1 LTAFSPG
8 SFYKYP
14 LRFKQRVRAEMA
26 KAVRGRA
33 PKKAARKASVSAK
46 RKAAA
51 VPLTSAA
58 KFKALVDNLTTA
70 ELDELIK
77 AATARKNDQIAGAR
91 ASFLDEVK
99 AKAAS
104 LGMSLADLVGLGNGK
119 AAKSQPARTATTPKY
134 RDPETGAT
142 WSGRGYPAKWITEYE
157 AKGRKREEFTI

>member
-1 LTAFSPG
+1 MLIFC
-8 SFYKYP
+8 
-14 LRFKQRVRAEMA
+14 RVKQRVQAVMA
-26 KAVRGRA
+26 KVVRGRT
-33 PKKAARKASVSAK
+33 PKTAKRKAPATAK
-46 RKAAA
+46 RKAAG

-58 KFKALVDNLTTA
+58 KFKALVDNLTTT

-77 AATARKNDQIAGAR
+77 AATARKNEEIAGAR

-119 AAKSQPARTATTPKY
+119 AAQSQAARTATTPKY

-142 WSGRGYPAKWITEYE
+142 WSGRGYPAKWITDYE
-157 AKGRKREEFTI
+157 AKGRKREEFAI

>member
-1 LTAFSPG
+1 
-8 SFYKYP
+8 
-14 LRFKQRVRAEMA
+14 MA
-26 KAVRGRA
+26 KSVRGRPSKTA
-33 PKKAARKASVSAK
+33 KRKAPVPAK

-58 KFKALVDNLTTA
+58 KFKALVDNLTTT

-77 AATARKNDQIAGAR
+77 AATARKNEEIAGAR

-104 LGMSLADLVGLGNGK
+104 LGMSLADLVGMGSGR
-119 AAKSQPARTATTPKY
+119 AAKSQKAPTATAPKY

-142 WSGRGYPAKWITEYE
+142 WSGRGYPAKWITDYE
-157 AKGRKREEFTI
+157 ARGRQREEFAI